1 MLLIFSGVTIVALV
15 LLSAGLS
22 DLVLLP
28 GRPLPR
34 AKEAETLFG
43 IGIGALPRNPLTD
56 MLIFGLWI
64 ISLLLFP
71 AAIVYFFVSKEAR
84 KQVFKMLALLLWLPA
99 LFILMRSR
107 PDFWQREDVQIP
119 ELSPLEGV
127 TPVEGFVASPP
138 QWLIAV
144 TAIGLGVLS
153 AVIIVGAVWSFWRRR
168 SQQPTSLQSLAQE
181 AGDAIEALQA
191 GADFKDTVM
200 RCYHQMG
207 QVLLEQKGLEREQ
220 AMTPREFERY
230 LNEAGIPGEPVRRL
244 TRLFEGV
251 RYGDKTP
258 DRDQEDQAIACL
270 TFIVEACKSSP

>member
-1 MLLIFSGVTIVALV
+1 MILVFSGVAVVALL

-34 AKEAETLFG
+34 GEEAEALYG
-43 IGIGALPRNPLTD
+43 IGIGALPRSPLTD
-56 MLIFGLWI
+56 LLIFGLWVF
-64 ISLLLFP
+64 SLLLFP
-71 AAIVYFFVSKEAR
+71 ASLIYFIFSREAR
-84 KQVFKMLALLLWLPA
+84 RRVLGMLAFLLWLPA

-107 PDFWQREDVQIP
+107 PDLWQRQNVQMP
-119 ELSPLEGV
+119 ELPYPEELALWE
-127 TPVEGFVASPP
+127 EFVASPP
-138 QWLIAV
+138 RCLITV
-144 TAIGLGVLS
+144 TAVGLGILS
-153 AVIIVGAVWSFWRRR
+153 AAIIVGAIRTLGRR
-168 SQQPTSLQSLAQE
+168 SQRGTPLQSLAQE

-207 QVLLEQKGLEREQ
+207 QVLNAQRGLEREQ

-230 LNEAGIPGEPVRRL
+230 LREAGIPGEPVRRL

-251 RYGDKTP
+251 RYGDRPP
-258 DRDQEDQAIACL
+258 DKDQEEQAIVCL
-270 TFIVEACKSSP
+270 TFIIEACRSSP